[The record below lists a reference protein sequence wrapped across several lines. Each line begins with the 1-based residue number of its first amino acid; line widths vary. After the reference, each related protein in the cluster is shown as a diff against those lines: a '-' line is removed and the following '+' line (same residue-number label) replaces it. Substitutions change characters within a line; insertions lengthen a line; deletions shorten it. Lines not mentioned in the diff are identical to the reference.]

1 MKHSL
6 YGGSAIAVAL
16 FSLSL
21 IFQAVPSYAEPSLT
35 QDLKQ
40 PRVLDA
46 VPDDGSSFVSASTVT
61 EATAPRRGDSKKK
74 ENVIL
79 PAASGAQ
86 SFTATAYC
94 LRGRMASGAYVR
106 KGAIAADRRV
116 LPIGTRVRIEAG
128 NYSGEYTVLDT
139 GGAVRGRIIDVW
151 VPSAGEAIRFGRR
164 KVKLTVLQYGGGGG
178 KRRRQS

>member
-6 YGGSAIAVAL
+6 YGGSAVAVAL

-21 IFQAVPSYAEPSLT
+21 IFQAVPSYAEPSLN

-40 PRVLDA
+40 PRDMDA
-46 VPDDGSSFVSASTVT
+46 VPDDGLGFVSASIMT
-61 EATAPRRGDSKKK
+61 EAPRRGDSKKK
-74 ENVIL
+74 ENQIL
-79 PAASGAQ
+79 PSASETQ
-86 SFTATAYC
+86 SYTATAYS
-94 LRGRMASGAYVR
+94 LRGRMASGSYVR

-151 VPSAGEAIRFGRR
+151 VPSAGEALRFGRR
-164 KVKLTVLQYGGGGG
+164 KVKLTVLQYGGG
-178 KRRRQS
+178 KRRR